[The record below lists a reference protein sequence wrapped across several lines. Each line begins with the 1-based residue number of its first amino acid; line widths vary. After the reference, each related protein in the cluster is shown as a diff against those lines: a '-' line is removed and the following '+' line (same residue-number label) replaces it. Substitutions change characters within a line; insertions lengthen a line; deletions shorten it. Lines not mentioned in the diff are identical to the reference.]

1 MRRIVDVIVSAVVLA
16 VISPLLAVVA
26 LAVVIDSPGNP
37 FYRGRRAG
45 KDGRDFR
52 MWKFRT
58 MVAGA
63 AKMGPITG
71 KNDARVTRIGR
82 FLRKTKLDE
91 LPQFF
96 NVLTGDMTL
105 VGPRP
110 EAPEIVALYT
120 PSQRAVLAVKP
131 GVTGRVQL
139 ESGEESESIP
149 EGADPHEYYLEHL
162 MERKLRLDLDY
173 LSVRTPLSD
182 ARIVLNTATYVLRC
196 LVGRYSRLRPQIQR
210 ENT

>member
-1 MRRIVDVIVSAVVLA
+1 VLA
-16 VISPLLAVVA
+16 VISPLLAIVA

-45 KDGRDFR
+45 KDGKIFR

-71 KNDARVTRIGR
+71 KNDARITRIGR
-82 FLRKTKLDE
+82 FIRKTKLDE
-91 LPQFF
+91 LPQFI

-110 EAPEIVALYT
+110 ESPEITALYT
-120 PSQRAVLAVKP
+120 PSQCAVLAVKP

-149 EGADPHEYYLEHL
+149 EGADPHRYYLEHL
-162 MERKLRLDLDY
+162 MEPKLRLDLDY

-182 ARIVLNTATYVLRC
+182 ARIVLRTATYVVGQALSLRRV
-196 LVGRYSRLRPQIQR
+196 LSPPQKQIQR

>member
-1 MRRIVDVIVSAVVLA
+1 MRRIVDVVAAAVVL
-16 VISPLLAVVA
+16 VVLSPLLLMIG

-37 FYRGRRAG
+37 FYRGWRAG
-45 KDGRDFR
+45 QGGRNFR

-71 KNDARVTRIGR
+71 RNDSRVTRIGR

-91 LPQFF
+91 LPQFI
-96 NVLTGDMTL
+96 NVLLGDMTL

-110 EAPEIVALYT
+110 EVPEIVVLYK
-120 PSQRAVLAVKP
+120 PEQRAVLAVKP

-139 ESGEESESIP
+139 DSGEESESIP
-149 EGADPHEYYLEHL
+149 AGVDPHEYYLEHL

-173 LSVRTPLSD
+173 LRVRTPLSD
-182 ARIVLNTATYVLRC
+182 TRIVLETASYVLRC
-196 LVGRYSRLRPQIQR
+196 FARR
-210 ENT
+210 

>member
-1 MRRIVDVIVSAVVLA
+1 MLA
-16 VISPLLAVVA
+16 LISPLLALVA

-37 FYRGRRAG
+37 FYRGWRAG
-45 KDGRDFR
+45 KAGRNFR

-91 LPQFF
+91 LPQFI
-96 NVLTGDMTL
+96 NVLTGEMTL

-149 EGADPHEYYLEHL
+149 EGADPHEYYLQHL

-173 LSVRTPLSD
+173 LSVRTPQSD
-182 ARIVLNTATYVLRC
+182 ARIVLSTATYVLRC
-196 LVGRYSRLRPQIQR
+196 FVGR
-210 ENT
+210 